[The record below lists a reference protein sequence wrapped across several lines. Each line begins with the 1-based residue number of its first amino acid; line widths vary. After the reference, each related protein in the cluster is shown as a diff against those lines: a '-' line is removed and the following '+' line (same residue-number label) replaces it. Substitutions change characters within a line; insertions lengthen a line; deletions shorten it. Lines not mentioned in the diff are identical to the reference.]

1 MKELPHS
8 IINYIFTFIF
18 KPYEMRLFS
27 DINLELKDVNLL
39 EKKCKHQINI
49 LKEYMAKTKFWR
61 IKWLNKDFDIG
72 TSDDEYDTDIDFT
85 KYESSRESLLFLTE
99 YWNYHYYPRFDAFQ
113 ELKNHNNCEE
123 EYITDYNKANY
134 HIFKRLKLLKDYIWS
149 DKHNNL
155 FKPGIKNRIKPIW
168 KSNCLVM
175 EGDL

>member
-85 KYESSRESLLFLTE
+85 VQS
-99 YWNYHYYPRFDAFQ
+99 
-113 ELKNHNNCEE
+113 CC
-123 EYITDYNKANY
+123 
-134 HIFKRLKLLKDYIWS
+134 
-149 DKHNNL
+149 
-155 FKPGIKNRIKPIW
+155 KPINYGIALETNS
-168 KSNCLVM
+168 KEYVHKYVGKEPSGQSFNEL
-175 EGDL
+175 LLNFYRK